1 MTRTVSIG
9 FPAAWDIA
17 EWETLH
23 AQGERPDRWPYGLDR
38 LDDRYDL
45 QTVPLSSNAFL
56 PRLWTRQ
63 SERRSVAIG
72 WEESSVSRLVASR
85 QFEHV
90 VGGVIWNTDP
100 PVNARDR
107 AVKALYRRAL
117 RQASALWCLSRPQ
130 VALVK
135 AFLGLDSPPVHFL
148 KFGIDTDFYRPTPL
162 PPQPLV
168 LSAGGDR
175 DRDIPTLYAAM
186 AEIKAARPETQVVVQ
201 TASDHPVPA
210 GVVRVQRLSHRDLR
224 DLYGRACIVAIAT
237 RFNHHVSGMTVAL
250 EAAATGRPVVTTD
263 TPGMSDYVDEAS
275 GRLTPA
281 GDASAMAAAVVG
293 LLDSPQQLRDLGRA
307 GQHRVQTSHS
317 TKTMSSAIGDI
328 VAALPD

>member
-1 MTRTVSIG
+1 MTRTVTVG
-9 FPAAWDIA
+9 FPAVWDIA
-17 EWETLH
+17 EWETSH
-23 AQGERPDRWPYGLDR
+23 ANGERPDRWPYGLDR
-38 LDDRYDL
+38 LDDQYDL
-45 QTVPLSSNAFL
+45 RTVALSSRGYL
-56 PRLWTRQ
+56 PQFQ
-63 SERRSVAIG
+63 SRRSQRRGVAIG
-72 WEESSVSRLVASR
+72 WEESSVARLVASR
-85 QFEHV
+85 RFEHV

-117 RQASALWCLSRPQ
+117 KQASALWCLSRPQ
-130 VALVK
+130 VALVE
-135 AFLGLDSPPVHFL
+135 AILGRDRPAVHFL
-148 KFGIDTDFYRPTPL
+148 KFGIDTDYYRPAPL
-162 PPQPLV
+162 PLQPLV

-186 AEIKAARPETQVVVQ
+186 AEIKAARPDTQVVVQ

-210 GVVRVQRLSHRDLR
+210 GIVRVQRLSHRDLR
-224 DLYGRACIVAIAT
+224 DLYGRASIVAIAT

-281 GDASAMAAAVVG
+281 GDAGAMAAAVVG
-293 LLDSPQQLRDLGRA
+293 LLDSPRQLRDLGRA
-307 GQHRVQTSHS
+307 GQHRVLTSHS
-317 TKTMSSAIGDI
+317 TKTMSSAIGEI
-328 VAALPD
+328 VASLSH